1 MNIAPLQ
8 YMAKY
13 KVITAE
19 KLQQT
24 IQFLE
29 QLPLNNVYY
38 SMSYDISNE
47 KFSYEDTINL
57 IDQLYIVLHLERAN
71 ISTNEFFQWINNTFY
86 SENKIYGRYNAESK
100 EHAVEYES
108 AAVRSEERRV
118 GKECRGR
125 WWESQQEKKQGE

>member
-1 MNIAPLQ
+1 MNIAHLQ
-8 YMAKY
+8 YMMKY
-13 KVITAE
+13 KVIPAE

-29 QLPLNNVYY
+29 QLPLNNGYY
-38 SMSYDISNE
+38 PMSYDISNE

-86 SENKIYGRYNAESK
+86 SENKIYGRYNAESDRK
-100 EHAVEYES
+100 STRLNSSHVAISYDDF
-108 AAVRSEERRV
+108 
-118 GKECRGR
+118 CL
-125 WWESQQEKKQGE
+125 KKKITTKREQ